1 MFTFIQSQNDE
12 VKFPNVNSISDFCK
26 AIIDPDI
33 KATPENIFVSSA
45 VMFKNYEELFK
56 KKFPQPACQMFTFKL
71 PSSILPGLHL
81 YKMFPRVLSMFM
93 NEHLKFRSVCTIFE
107 NEDTA
112 PNLPSNM
119 QPTLKIFNQIF
130 LSVQTATLRKRI
142 KRRSFNVFFNI
153 F

>member
-81 YKMFPRVLSMFM
+81 AWSVAQLVERLSC
-93 NEHLKFRSVCTIFE
+93 KRRTQVQVPA
-107 NEDTA
+107 A
-112 PNLPSNM
+112 P
-119 QPTLKIFNQIF
+119 I
-130 LSVQTATLRKRI
+130 LSV
-142 KRRSFNVFFNI
+142 S
-153 F
+153 